1 MSFLSWLK
9 KRVRQKKPA
18 KRGHSLVA
26 SEDPVS
32 GPDALRIQQR
42 LPPALSE
49 PLMAVAGAAYLSKA
63 DYEERQLSLMKVLY
77 AADPQMCSSQ
87 EWLAVFRHLFRNRC
101 LRASGIA
108 RDKAVARAFAD
119 ARQEGADLEELNAGF
134 TAAIDQGDLDF
145 AKKCLDRL
153 LVIPRLHP
161 GYRHLLEVCYR
172 IHEGMPSGAQG
183 LEKGRFFSNP
193 KYLRRDFMEYI
204 RGRSVAV
211 VGPASSSHL
220 NGEEIDSYDVVV
232 RPNCAGPIPEE
243 AKAHAGTRVAVS
255 AYANGILKLAGAD
268 EDDSPVLKWVT
279 DLDWVLFKKTTE
291 RMHPKI
297 EATGK
302 VVTGAVDSLV
312 FHGAH
317 NLMPFCVLTL
327 LGYGPSRIKFF
338 NSNFYF
344 SQTVYSAGYLKNI
357 FDEDRHKKLGN
368 MEAKLPIL
376 LGSLAA
382 HDCVTQVH
390 LMRHLHRA
398 GVVELDAESLSVVS
412 LSTADYLAGLERI
425 YIHPTL
431 P

>member
-9 KRVRQKKPA
+9 KRVRKKKPA
-18 KRGHSLVA
+18 GRGYSLVA

-32 GPDALRIQQR
+32 GPDAVRIQQR
-42 LPPALSE
+42 LPSALST
-49 PLMAVAGAAYLSKA
+49 PLMAVAGASYLSLA
-63 DYEERQLSLMKVLY
+63 DYEERQEQLMAVLR
-77 AADPQMCSSQ
+77 AADPQLCSSQ

-108 RDKAVARAFAD
+108 RDKAVSRAYAD
-119 ARQEGADLEELNAGF
+119 ARQTQADLDALNTGF
-134 TAAIDQGDLDF
+134 KAAIDQGDLDF
-145 AKKCLDRL
+145 AKSCLDRL
-153 LVIPRLHP
+153 LAIRRLDP
-161 GYRHLLEVCYR
+161 TYRHLLEVCYQ
-172 IHEGMPSGAQG
+172 IHAGMPDGMQG
-183 LEKGRFFSNP
+183 LEEGRFFSNP
-193 KYLRRDFMEYI
+193 KYLRRDFMDYI
-204 RGRSVAV
+204 RGKSVAV
-211 VGPASSSHL
+211 VGPASSAHL
-220 NGEEIDSYDVVV
+220 NGEEIDSFDVVV
-232 RPNCAGPIPEE
+232 RPNCAGPVPEA
-243 AKAHAGTRVAVS
+243 AKAHAGTRVAIS

-268 EDDSPVLKWVT
+268 QDDSPVLKWVT
-279 DLDWVLFKKTTE
+279 DLDWVLFKKSTE

-302 VVTGAVDSLV
+302 VVTGAMDSLI

-344 SQTVYSAGYLKNI
+344 SQTVYSPGYLKNI
-357 FDEDRHKKLGN
+357 LDENRHQLLGS
-368 MEAKLPIL
+368 MDAKLHIL

-382 HDCVTQVH
+382 HDCVAQVH
-390 LMRHLHRA
+390 LMRHLHGA

-412 LSTADYLAGLERI
+412 LRTADYLAGLERI

>member
-1 MSFLSWLK
+1 
-9 KRVRQKKPA
+9 
-18 KRGHSLVA
+18 
-26 SEDPVS
+26 
-32 GPDALRIQQR
+32 
-42 LPPALSE
+42 
-49 PLMAVAGAAYLSKA
+49 MAVAGASYVSLA
-63 DYEERQLSLMKVLY
+63 DYEERQERLMAVLNG
-77 AADPQMCSSQ
+77 ADPQMCSSQ

-119 ARQEGADLEELNAGF
+119 ARQEGADLEALNTGF

-145 AKKCLDRL
+145 AKSCLDRL
-153 LVIPRLHP
+153 LAIRRLHP
-161 GYRHLLEVCYR
+161 GYRHLMEVCYR
-172 IHEGMPSGAQG
+172 IHAGMPDGATQG
-183 LEKGRFFSNP
+183 LEEGRHFSNP
-193 KYLRRDFMEYI
+193 QYLRRDFMDYI
-204 RGRSVAV
+204 LGKSVAV
-211 VGPASSSHL
+211 VGPASSAHL
-220 NGEEIDSYDVVV
+220 NGEEIDSFDVVV

-243 AKAHAGTRVAVS
+243 AKSYAGTRVAVS
-255 AYANGILKLAGAD
+255 AYANGILKLAGPD
-268 EDDSPVLKWVT
+268 KEDSPVLKWVT

-302 VVTGAVDSLV
+302 VVIGAVDSLI

-344 SQTVYSAGYLKNI
+344 SQTVYAAGYLKNI
-357 FDEDRHKKLGN
+357 LNEDRHKKLGD
-368 MEAKLPIL
+368 MEAKLHIL

-382 HDCVTQVH
+382 HDCVAQVH
-390 LMRHLHRA
+390 LMRQLHRA
-398 GVVELDAESLSVVS
+398 GVVELDAESLMVVS
-412 LSTADYLAGLERI
+412 LSTEDYLAGLERI